1 MEMASYVAGPT
12 AGRLL
17 GAMGAEVIKVE
28 PPQGGDEVRRWHTR
42 GSEQSLLWRSLG
54 SNKKSVTVDVH
65 RPEGVRLLLKLAARS
80 DVLIEGFRPGTMERL
95 GFGLEALESANP
107 QLIFV
112 RVSGFGQTGP
122 YRDLAGFGSTAEAIG
137 GVRHLTGYPDRPST
151 RIGVSLA
158 DSLAGIYAVVG
169 VLNVLLGRARGGR
182 GAAGEA
188 PRTGLA
194 VVDVALYEAVLSL
207 LDSVVA
213 DYDVFGEIRQR
224 TGSSLPGVAPS
235 NTYPTSDG
243 RELVIGANGDRVFRR
258 LAAAMGRPELADDP
272 RFAGATARGR
282 HAEELDELIADWT
295 RRHATA
301 ELRTLLDAAGVP
313 AAPIYDAAQ
322 ISADPHVKAR
332 QALDRLPVPMPG
344 GVVEGVGFP
353 APVPRVGEF
362 PLVTRWVG
370 PELGA
375 HTDEVLGGVLDMSPG
390 ELTALRER
398 GVV

>member
-1 MEMASYVAGPT
+1 MASYVAGPT

-28 PPQGGDEVRRWHTR
+28 PPGAGDEVRRWHTH
-42 GSEQSLLWRSLG
+42 GAEQSLLWRSLG
-54 SNKKSVTVDVH
+54 SNKKSVTIDVH
-65 RPEGVRLLLKLAARS
+65 QPEGVRLVLDLLAKS

-95 GFGLEALESANP
+95 GFGLDVLESANP
-107 QLIFV
+107 ELIFV
-112 RVSGFGQTGP
+112 RISGFGQTGP

-151 RIGVSLA
+151 RIGVSLG
-158 DSLAGIYAVVG
+158 DSLAGVYAVVG
-169 VLNVLLGRARGGR
+169 VLNVLVGRARDEQRGSGTGGR
-182 GAAGEA
+182 RGV
-188 PRTGLA
+188 T

-213 DYDVFGEIRQR
+213 DYDVFGEVRQR
-224 TGSSLPGVAPS
+224 TGSALPGVAPS

-243 RELVIGANGDRVFRR
+243 RELVIGGNGDRVFRR
-258 LAAAMGRPELADDP
+258 LAAAMGSPELAEDP
-272 RFAGATARGR
+272 RFAGAAARAQ
-282 HAEELDELIADWT
+282 HADELDRLIAAWT
-295 RRHATA
+295 RRYTA
-301 ELRTLLDAAGVP
+301 LELRAILDAAGVP

-332 QALDRLPVPMPG
+332 CALDRMSVPMPD
-344 GVVEGVGFP
+344 GVAESVGFP
-353 APVPRVGEF
+353 APVPRTGEF

-375 HTDEVLGGVLDMSPG
+375 HTEEVLRRVLDMSAQDM
-390 ELTALRER
+390 TALRER
-398 GVV
+398 GVL